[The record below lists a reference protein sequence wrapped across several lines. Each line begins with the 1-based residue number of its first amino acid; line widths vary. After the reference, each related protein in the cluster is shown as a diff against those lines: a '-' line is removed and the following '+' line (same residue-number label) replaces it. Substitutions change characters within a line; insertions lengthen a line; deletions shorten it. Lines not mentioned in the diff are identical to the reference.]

1 MRKLIIITLAAL
13 LFLGGCI
20 QLPGVPDSAQPDDPI
35 LPDMSLT
42 LRELIAS
49 QRNLDL
55 NEIKILSIE
64 ETVWQNSCLGIE
76 KPEQTCLQALTP
88 GYIIKIEI
96 QGKEYTYHSDEA
108 FEYIV
113 LFEKAVET
121 DNDISQNLHPAVA
134 AAQAFLAERLG
145 INLDAIKLVS
155 FEYRD
160 WPNGCLGISEPDVM
174 CIEVITPGYRVIFD
188 VEGKTY
194 ILRTNTSGSLVKLET
209 QGLEIKK

>member
-1 MRKLIIITLAAL
+1 MKKLILFIMSAL
-13 LFLGGCI
+13 VILGGCV
-20 QLPGVPDSAQPDDPI
+20 QLPDNAQPDDPI

-121 DNDISQNLHPAVA
+121 DNDISHNLHPAVA
-134 AAQAFLAERLG
+134 AAQGFLAEWLG

-160 WPNGCLGISEPDVM
+160 WPNGCLGISAPDVM
-174 CIEVITPGYRVIFD
+174 CIEVITPGYRVIFE

>member
-1 MRKLIIITLAAL
+1 MKKLILFIMSAL
-13 LFLGGCI
+13 VILGGCV
-20 QLPGVPDSAQPDDPI
+20 QLPDNAQPDDPI

-96 QGKEYTYHSDEA
+96 QGTEYTYHSDEA
-108 FEYIV
+108 FKQILLY
-113 LFEKAVET
+113 EKPTEPVE
-121 DNDISQNLHPAVA
+121 DIGESLHPAAA
-134 AAQAFLAERLG
+134 AAQTYLAKHLG
-145 INLDAIKLVS
+145 IDISAIKLVS